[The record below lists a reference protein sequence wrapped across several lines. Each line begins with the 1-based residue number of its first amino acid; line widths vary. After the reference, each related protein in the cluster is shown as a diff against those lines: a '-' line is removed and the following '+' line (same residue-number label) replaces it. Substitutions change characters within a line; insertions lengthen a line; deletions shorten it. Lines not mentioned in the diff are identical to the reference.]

1 VKAAVLTALNTPP
14 VVQEFDEPQATA
26 GAHKISV
33 SAGGGSPTELM
44 RAAGVYGAFSPPCI
58 VGGEG
63 VGRLEDGRRVYFGH
77 SLNRYGSWAEFTL
90 VSEDE
95 VWPLPNDVDDGRA
108 IALGISGT
116 GALIPLEEAKVRSGD
131 RLLVLGATGPVGQ
144 IALQLAQHMGAAPVV
159 AAARNLPA
167 LERLRARGIA
177 DEIVQLGSGDD
188 LQALKAAAG
197 KGYDVVLDVIFG
209 PPAEAALRAT
219 APGARMMSIGVQAG
233 FVMSV
238 SLRDLVS
245 RSHMGVGTGMRPAA
259 ERRAAFERLLA
270 LSRDGRIEVD
280 VTSFALDDA
289 PAAWEAQ
296 RHSPHG
302 KIIVTPARPPQLI

>member
-1 VKAAVLTALNTPP
+1 MRAAVLTALNTPP
-14 VVQEFDEPQATA
+14 IIREFDEPQAKPDVR
-26 GAHKISV
+26 KISV

-44 RAAGVYGAFSPPCI
+44 RAAGLYGSFSPPCI

-63 VGRLEDGRRVYFGH
+63 VGRLEDGSRVYFGH
-77 SLNRYGSWAEFTL
+77 SLNPYGAWADYTVVAET
-90 VSEDE
+90 E
-95 VWPLPNDVDDGRA
+95 VWPIPDDVSDGQA

-116 GALIPLEEAKVRSGD
+116 GALIPLEEARIRPGERV
-131 RLLVLGATGPVGQ
+131 LVLGATGPVGQ
-144 IALQLAQHMGAAPVV
+144 IALQLARHMGAAVVV

-177 DEIVQLGSGDD
+177 DEIVQLGTGDD

-197 KGYDVVLDVIFG
+197 KGYDVVLDAIYG

-245 RSHMGVGTGMRPAA
+245 RTHMGVGTGMRPAA
-259 ERRAAFERLLA
+259 ERRAAFERLIA
-270 LSRDGRIEVD
+270 FSRNGRIEVD
-280 VTSFALDDA
+280 VASFTLDDA
-289 PAAWEAQ
+289 LAAWEAQ
-296 RHSPHG
+296 RNSPHA
-302 KIIVTPARPPQLI
+302 KIVVTPGR

>member
-1 VKAAVLTALNTPP
+1 MKAAVLTALNTPP

-177 DEIVQLGSGDD
+177 DEIG
-188 LQALKAAAG
+188 
-197 KGYDVVLDVIFG
+197 
-209 PPAEAALRAT
+209 
-219 APGARMMSIGVQAG
+219 
-233 FVMSV
+233 
-238 SLRDLVS
+238 
-245 RSHMGVGTGMRPAA
+245 
-259 ERRAAFERLLA
+259 
-270 LSRDGRIEVD
+270 
-280 VTSFALDDA
+280 
-289 PAAWEAQ
+289 
-296 RHSPHG
+296 
-302 KIIVTPARPPQLI
+302 